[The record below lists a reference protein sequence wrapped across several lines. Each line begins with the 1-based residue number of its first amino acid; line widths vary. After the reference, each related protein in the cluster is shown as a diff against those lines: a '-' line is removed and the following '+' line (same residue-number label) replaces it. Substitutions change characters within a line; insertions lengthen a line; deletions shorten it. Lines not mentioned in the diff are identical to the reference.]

1 MKKKVCPLAKD
12 YHSMKVYIIGVQ
24 NGILSYHTLYSLTTV
39 RQNKV
44 KCSRLEKEHSG
55 QFEAAHKLG
64 RILETNFL
72 NLSVKSLLI
81 HAPPQIALYVLL
93 SLVHLPLF
101 CCSVV
106 RSYNGKTKCR
116 PSEVFQFQNL
126 RCLNYYDLLIVLNQ

>member
-1 MKKKVCPLAKD
+1 MAKD

-44 KCSRLEKEHSG
+44 KCSRLKKEHSG
-55 QFEAAHKLG
+55 QFEAAHKLAW
-64 RILETNFL
+64 ILETNFL

-93 SLVHLPLF
+93 SLGHLPLF

-116 PSEVFQFQNL
+116 PSEVFQFQKL
-126 RCLNYYDLLIVLNQ
+126 KFEMFEPL